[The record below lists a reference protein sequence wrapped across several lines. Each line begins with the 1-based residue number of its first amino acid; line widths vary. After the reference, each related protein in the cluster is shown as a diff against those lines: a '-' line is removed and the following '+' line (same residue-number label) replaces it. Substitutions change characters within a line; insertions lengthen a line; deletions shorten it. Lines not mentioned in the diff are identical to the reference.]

1 MKSAFPSFLRSIH
14 LCATL
19 SLALTSCGKSQDASP
34 KPSPDQGPGVFRNS
48 LNIDKT
54 PMQRGGAVL
63 KSYADMLEKV
73 QPSIVTIETGIE
85 QTIGRRRSTDD
96 DALRFFFG
104 LPAAPA
110 APPSRGGKSWQ
121 QLGIGSGVIVSKDG
135 YIITNR
141 HVVLPP
147 DLGMELRDYLAIM
160 KLKVSLPGRDTPVL
174 AELID
179 FSSDTDIAVLKIPG
193 SDLPAATLAD
203 SDQVRV
209 GDIVF
214 ALGAPFGIDKTVTM
228 GIISARRNDE
238 VLAGFEKQELLQ
250 TDASINPGNSGG
262 PLIDAD
268 GRIIGINTAI
278 YSRSGGNM
286 GIGFAIPI
294 NKAVAAA
301 DALSKPRGYL
311 GVQLDPVDQRA
322 ARLYGFKGG
331 AFVGSVEQG
340 TPAEKAGLKEG
351 DVILELNSTAV
362 ADDNDLRSRLSAL
375 PPGSKAKLAI
385 LRDEK
390 RGELTVTLGDRIRF
404 GPSSNPSSQD
414 PSASAPAA
422 PADDNSNYVAG
433 MKILPVDEASRPSL
447 NLPAEV
453 PGLLIDDVQPN
464 SPAANSGL
472 RKGDIILR
480 INSKSPA
487 SATEAADAIN
497 SLSKNGTAMLH
508 VRQGSVTKLMS
519 MDVSTR

>member
-1 MKSAFPSFLRSIH
+1 MKSAFPPFLRSLH

-48 LNIDKT
+48 LRIDKS

-104 LPAAPA
+104 LPA

-179 FSSDTDIAVLKIPG
+179 FSSETDIAVLKIPG
-193 SDLPAATLAD
+193 SNLPSATLAD

-340 TPAEKAGLKEG
+340 TPAEKAGLKQG

-390 RGELTVTLGDRIRF
+390 RGELTVTLGDRNRF
-404 GPSSNPSSQD
+404 TPSSNPASQN
-414 PSASAPAA
+414 PPASTPAE
-422 PADDNSNYVAG
+422 DNSNYVAG
-433 MKILPVDEASRPSL
+433 MKVLPVDEASRPSL

-480 INSKSPA
+480 INSRSPA
-487 SATEAADAIN
+487 SATEAADAIK
-497 SLSKNGTAMLH
+497 SLSQNGNAILH
-508 VRQGSVTKLMS
+508 VRQGSVTRRMT
-519 MDVSTR
+519 MDVSSR

>member
-1 MKSAFPSFLRSIH
+1 MKSPSLSCFLLRALPIS
-14 LCATL
+14 LLL
-19 SLALTSCGKSQDASP
+19 SLSLTSCGKAQDATAP
-34 KPSPDQGPGVFRNS
+34 KPDASSGVFRNS
-48 LNIDKT
+48 LTIDRN
-54 PMQRGGAVL
+54 PMQRSGAVL
-63 KSYADMLEKV
+63 KSYADMLDKV
-73 QPSIVTIETGIE
+73 QPSIVTIQTGIE
-85 QTIGRRRSTDD
+85 QPTARRRGGDED
-96 DALRFFFG
+96 FLRFFFG
-104 LPAAPA
+104 LPAAPQ
-110 APPSRGGKSWQ
+110 PRGNGNSGNTWQ
-121 QLGIGSGVIVSKDG
+121 QLGIGSGVIVSRNG

-147 DLGMELRDYLAIM
+147 DLEMELRDYIRIM
-160 KLKVSLPGRDTPVL
+160 KLRVSIPGRETPVL

-179 FSSDTDIAVLKIPG
+179 FSSETDIAVLKIPG

-209 GDIVF
+209 GDVVF

-311 GVQLDPVDQRA
+311 GVQLSPVDQRV

-331 AFVGSVEQG
+331 AFVGSVEPG
-340 TPAEKAGLKEG
+340 TPAEKGGLQEG
-351 DVILELNSTAV
+351 DVILELDSTSVGSDA
-362 ADDNDLRSRLSAL
+362 DLRQRLAAQSPGTKVRLS
-375 PPGSKAKLAI
+375 I

-390 RGELTVTLGDRIRF
+390 KGEVTITLGDRNRF
-404 GPSSNPSSQD
+404 GPTTDGP
-414 PSASAPAA
+414 
-422 PADDNSNYVAG
+422 DNSIAASPPDTGNFVFG
-433 MKILPVDEASRPSL
+433 MKIMPVADTDRAAL
-447 NLPAEV
+447 NLPQGV
-453 PGLLIDDVQPN
+453 PGLLVAEVQPN
-464 SPAANSGL
+464 SPAASAGI
-472 RKGDIILR
+472 RQGDIILR
-480 INSKSPA
+480 VNSRSPA
-487 SATEAADAIN
+487 STEEAAEAIR
-497 SLSKNGTAMLH
+497 SLSRNRIAMLH
-508 VRQGSVTKLMS
+508 VRQGEVTKLMS
-519 MDVSTR
+519 LELP

>member
-1 MKSAFPSFLRSIH
+1 MKTATFSLFRTLPLSLM
-14 LCATL
+14 LTL
-19 SLALTSCGKSQDASP
+19 SLTSCGKAQDATAP
-34 KPSPDQGPGVFRNS
+34 KPEAASGVFRNS
-48 LNIDKT
+48 LTIDKN
-54 PMQRGGAVL
+54 PMQRSGAVL
-63 KSYADMLEKV
+63 KSYADMLDKV
-73 QPSIVTIETGIE
+73 QPSIVTIQTGIE
-85 QTIGRRRSTDD
+85 TPTARRRSSDED
-96 DALRFFFG
+96 VLRFFFG
-104 LPAAPA
+104 LPAAPQ
-110 APPSRGGKSWQ
+110 PRSNGNSGNTWQ
-121 QLGIGSGVIVSKDG
+121 QLGIGSGVIVSRSG

-147 DLGMELRDYLAIM
+147 DLDMELRDYIRIM
-160 KLKVSLPGRDTPVL
+160 KLRVSIPGRETPVL

-179 FSSDTDIAVLKIPG
+179 FSSETDIAVLKIPG

-209 GDIVF
+209 GDVVF

-311 GVQLDPVDQRA
+311 GVQLSPVDQRV

-331 AFVGSVEQG
+331 AFVGSVEPG
-340 TPAEKAGLKEG
+340 TPAEKGGLREG
-351 DVILELNSTAV
+351 DVILEIDSTSVGSDA
-362 ADDNDLRSRLSAL
+362 DLRQRLAAQSPGTKVRLS
-375 PPGSKAKLAI
+375 I

-390 RGELTVTLGDRIRF
+390 KGEITITLGDRNRF
-404 GPSSNPSSQD
+404 GPTTESP
-414 PSASAPAA
+414 
-422 PADDNSNYVAG
+422 DNSIAGSPPDTGNYIVG
-433 MKILPVDEASRPSL
+433 MKIMPVAETDRPTL
-447 NLPAEV
+447 NLPQGV
-453 PGLLIDDVQPN
+453 PGLRVADVQPN
-464 SPAANSGL
+464 SPAASAGI
-472 RKGDIILR
+472 REGDIILR

-487 SATEAADAIN
+487 SAQEAADAIT
-497 SLSKNGTAMLH
+497 SLSRNRIAMLH
-508 VRQGSVTKLMS
+508 IRQGDVTKLMS
-519 MDVSTR
+519 LELP